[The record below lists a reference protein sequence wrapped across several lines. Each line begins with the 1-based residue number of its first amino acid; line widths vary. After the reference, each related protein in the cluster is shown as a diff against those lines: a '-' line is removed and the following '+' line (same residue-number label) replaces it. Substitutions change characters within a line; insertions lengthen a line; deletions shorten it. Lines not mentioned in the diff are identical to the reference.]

1 MIITALIGFPTKHS
15 VSPVLFSLYASQFD
29 IEYTHLKI
37 DVLPKNLKKVICSV
51 KILGI
56 RGLNITLP
64 YKMSIIKLL
73 DVVDKKSLKIGAVN
87 TIVNKNGKLYGYNT
101 DSYGAI
107 ASIKSHIPSLKSK
120 KIVIFGTGGAASA
133 LISGFLDNESSV
145 TVSYRNPK
153 SLNTMRCIENFGE
166 KIKFIENNKFNLTN
180 AISDAD
186 IVCNATSCGMA
197 PNSNNSP
204 VLNSVLRKSA
214 HQSTFNKKL
223 FFDVIFNPYKT
234 KFLEDAESLGA
245 SIQGGTEMMIYQGV
259 EAFKL
264 WTGLQ
269 VNNHTIARAKSVLQK
284 KLIKNK

>member
-15 VSPVLFSLYASQFD
+15 VSPALFSLYAGQFGL
-29 IEYTHLKI
+29 EYVHLKI
-37 DVLPKNLKKVICSV
+37 DVLPKNLKKTICSV

-56 RGLNITLP
+56 RGLNVTLP

-73 DVVDKKSLKIGAVN
+73 DIVDKKALKIGAVN

-107 ASIKSHIPSLKSK
+107 TSIKSHISSLNSK
-120 KIVIFGTGGAASA
+120 KIVIFGTGGAARA
-133 LISGFLDNESSV
+133 LISGFLDNGSSV
-145 TVSYRNPK
+145 TISYRNHK
-153 SLNTMRCIENFGE
+153 SLNTMRCLEDFGG
-166 KIKFIENNKFNLTN
+166 KIKFIENNKLNLTN

-186 IVCNATSCGMA
+186 IICNATNCGMT
-197 PNSNNSP
+197 PNSNNFPLTKSI
-204 VLNSVLRKSA
+204 LRESA

-234 KFLEDAESLGA
+234 KFLEDAENLGA

-269 VNNHTIARAKSVLQK
+269 VNSYTIARAKSVLQK
-284 KLIKNK
+284 KLIKNR

>member
-15 VSPVLFSLYASQFD
+15 VSPALFSLYAGQFGL
-29 IEYTHLKI
+29 EYVHLKI
-37 DVLPKNLKKVICSV
+37 DVLPKNLKKTICSV

-56 RGLNITLP
+56 RGLNVTLP

-73 DVVDKKSLKIGAVN
+73 DIVDKKALKIGAVN

-107 ASIKSHIPSLKSK
+107 TSIKSHISSLNSK
-120 KIVIFGTGGAASA
+120 KIVIFGTGGAARA
-133 LISGFLDNESSV
+133 LISGFLDNGSSV
-145 TVSYRNPK
+145 TISYRNHK
-153 SLNTMRCIENFGE
+153 SLNTMRCLEDFGG
-166 KIKFIENNKFNLTN
+166 KIKFIENNKLNLTN

-186 IVCNATSCGMA
+186 IICNATNCGMT

-204 VLNSVLRKSA
+204 LTKSILRESA
-214 HQSTFNKKL
+214 HQSAFNKKL

-234 KFLEDAESLGA
+234 KFLEDAENLGA

-269 VNNHTIARAKSVLQK
+269 VNSYTIARAKSVLQK
-284 KLIKNK
+284 KLIKNR